1 MATAECRTWVIE
13 WNELKTTNLEIRLPR
28 WSFCKIYKKY
38 VNDPIRVIPREVAQE
53 NHRPPS
59 ILMKID
65 KPIVP
70 HDRNMYAQF

>member
-1 MATAECRTWVIE
+1 MTVGDWTSHVDKAEGEESGSLW
-13 WNELKTTNLEIRLPR
+13 
-28 WSFCKIYKKY
+28 
-38 VNDPIRVIPREVAQE
+38 VIPREVAQE
-53 NHRPPS
+53 NPRPPS

>member
-1 MATAECRTWVIE
+1 MILTEPSGRRVGHFFNIW
-13 WNELKTTNLEIRLPR
+13 
-28 WSFCKIYKKY
+28 
-38 VNDPIRVIPREVAQE
+38 VIPREVTQE
-53 NHRPPS
+53 NTRPPS